1 MIPRLQLH
9 VPVAPLSTFGIGS
22 TAEFFVDVNNPEDL
36 VATVIAA
43 DQCRTMRYRVLASG
57 SNIVFS
63 DRPIRGLLI
72 RFLGGKMQFDGDTCT
87 VDAGVTLEKVIK
99 GAIGVGLKGLETL
112 SGIPGTI
119 GGAIVGNAGA
129 YGHSISEVLHQ
140 VEIWDGKSRRWI
152 TRPECHFAYRHSVF
166 KEESCLIL
174 RAWLRF
180 SPGDAKALRKISE
193 DIVNLRLKKYKP
205 GLRCPGSFFKN
216 VLVQDVSPRSLPR
229 IDPARIIE
237 GKIPAGYLLEQ
248 VGANGMKEG
257 GIEIAGF
264 HGNLFFNRGGGTC
277 AAVKHLAL
285 VLKSRVRRKFG
296 IELEEEI
303 RYF

>member
-9 VPVAPLSTFGIGS
+9 VPLAPLSTFGIGG
-22 TAEFFVDVNNPEDL
+22 TAEFFVAVNSPEDL
-36 VATVIAA
+36 LETASAA
-43 DQCRTMRYRVLASG
+43 DQYRMRYRVFASG

-63 DRPIRGLLI
+63 NRGFRGLLI
-72 RFLGGKMQFDGDTCT
+72 QFLGGTAKFDRDTCT
-87 VDAGVTLEKVIK
+87 ADAGVSLERVIK
-99 GAIGVGLKGLETL
+99 GAIGAGLKGLETL
-112 SGIPGTI
+112 AGIPGSL

-129 YGHSISEVLHQ
+129 YGHSISEV
-140 VEIWDGKSRRWI
+140 VEGVEVWDGESRRWI
-152 TRPECHFAYRHSVF
+152 TQPQCQFAYRESVF
-166 KEESCLIL
+166 KLQPWLIL
-174 RAWLRF
+174 RARLRF
-180 SPGDAKALRKISE
+180 TRGDAQELRKTSR
-193 DIVNLRLKKYKP
+193 DIINLRLKKYQP

-216 VLVQDVSPRSLPR
+216 VLVQDVSKSSLQK

-248 VGANGMKEG
+248 VGANGMKRD

-264 HGNLFFNRGGGTC
+264 HGNLLFNRGGGTC
-277 AAVKHLAL
+277 AAVQYLARI
-285 VLKSRVRRKFG
+285 LKGRVQRKFG